1 MKQIFQI
8 EHNRVKTKLAGGIN
22 KRGRGFEFGTAVT
35 EQIQP
40 VTVGELEPETAG
52 LQIRRADHSATP
64 QPIICRSYPVVL
76 LDIAFVLMSN
86 S

>member
-1 MKQIFQI
+1 M
-8 EHNRVKTKLAGGIN
+8 
-22 KRGRGFEFGTAVT
+22 T

-64 QPIICRSYPVVL
+64 QPIICRSYSVVL